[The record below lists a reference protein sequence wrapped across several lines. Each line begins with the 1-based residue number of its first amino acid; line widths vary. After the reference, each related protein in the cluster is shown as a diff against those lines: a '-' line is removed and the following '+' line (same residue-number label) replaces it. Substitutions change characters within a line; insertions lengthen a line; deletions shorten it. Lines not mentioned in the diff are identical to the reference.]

1 MEKKASLQQSVSV
14 QEQYEKLLQDYADFL
29 ETAEDKLKTEAIAA
43 RDLDHLSQQ
52 LNAHKVDKLPLFLPL
67 DFALKMLSPFYGC
80 CIYSSAFQTRF
91 FQGSKQYEP

>member
-1 MEKKASLQQSVSV
+1 MEKKASLQKSVSV

-52 LNAHKVDKLPLFLPL
+52 LNAHKVDKLRHV
-67 DFALKMLSPFYGC
+67 
-80 CIYSSAFQTRF
+80 Q
-91 FQGSKQYEP
+91 

>member
-52 LNAHKVDKLPLFLPL
+52 LNAHKVDTVKHVISGHSKI
-67 DFALKMLSPFYGC
+67 DKTKVLKPC
-80 CIYSSAFQTRF
+80 CS
-91 FQGSKQYEP
+91 